1 MQILRS
7 KLYEMEQAK
16 QNAAVAA
23 ERKSQIGSGDR
34 SERVRTYNFPQN
46 RVTDHRLNGDN
57 KNFNIDRII
66 NGDLDELIDA
76 LVTADQAAKLAEN
89 GEFGVWNGE

>member
-7 KLYEMEQAK
+7 KLYEAEQAK
-16 QNAAVAA
+16 QAAAVAA

-46 RVTDHRLNGDN
+46 RVTDHRLTGDN
-57 KNFNIDRII
+57 KNFNIAAIM
-66 NGDLDELIDA
+66 NGNLDPLIDA
-76 LVTADQAAKLAEN
+76 LVTAEQAEKLRAQSEA
-89 GEFGVWNGE
+89 